1 MNLSVKTVSTVG
13 LLVLGL
19 VSLFDC
25 PLFAQD
31 PEATEETQPVSFY
44 RQVRPILQR
53 HCSGCHQPAKKG
65 GKLLL
70 TSFADFKKG
79 GENGESFTP
88 GQPDESLIL
97 DYISGEDPEMPLNAE
112 PLSQKQVDLIS
123 QWIKEGAKDD
133 TPAGLK
139 EVVSAE
145 NPPTYAR
152 PPVITALAYSP
163 DSQQLAVSGFQEI
176 LLHKADGSERPAR
189 LVGRSQRIE
198 SLAYSPD
205 GKRIGAVGGT
215 PALFGEAQVWNTAD
229 HTLALSMTLAPDTLF
244 GASFNDKGT
253 QLAFGGA
260 DNRAR
265 VIDIKEGKQIMR
277 FDAHADWV
285 FGTTFSLKNDH
296 LITVS
301 RDMSMKLVIVENAQF
316 VDNITSITPGALKG
330 GLVDVE
336 RHPGKEEVLTGGAD
350 GEPKLYKIFRTQ
362 ARKIGDDFNRIRSY
376 AKLPGR
382 IFDLQF
388 NKDGSQ
394 FVVGASTAT
403 GGSARIYET
412 DTGKL
417 LHELPEIE
425 SPIFAVAFRPDGGQV
440 AIGGFDGQV
449 RLYDAKTGKLLKSF
463 IPVPITPEQKTA
475 AK

>member
-1 MNLSVKTVSTVG
+1 MIVGRAILLS
-13 LLVLGL
+13 LVFSGEI
-19 VSLFDC
+19 
-25 PLFAQD
+25 FAQD
-31 PEATEETQPVSFY
+31 KPAPEGETAETAPVSFY

-53 HCSGCHQPAKKG
+53 RCSGCHQPAKQG
-65 GKLLL
+65 GELLL
-70 TSFADFKKG
+70 TSYADFKKG

-88 GQPDESLIL
+88 GKPDESLIIY
-97 DYISGEDPEMPLNAE
+97 YISGENPEMPKNAE
-112 PLSQKQVDLIS
+112 PLRPEQVDLIA

-152 PPVITALAYSP
+152 PPVLTALDYSP
-163 DSQQLAVSGFQEI
+163 DSRHLAVSGFQEI
-176 LLHKADGSERPAR
+176 LLHKADGSKRVAR

-198 SLAYSPD
+198 SLVFSSD
-205 GKRIGAVGGT
+205 GEKLAAVGGT
-215 PALFGEAQVWNTAD
+215 PSLFGEAQIWNTAD
-229 HTLALSMTLAPDTLF
+229 NKLALSKTLAHDTLF
-244 GASFNDKGT
+244 GASFNDQGT

-265 VIDIKEGKQIMR
+265 VMDAKTGEVTMQ

-301 RDMSMKLVIVENAQF
+301 RDMSMKLIIVKSGQF

-330 GLVDVE
+330 GLVDVQ
-336 RHPGKEEVLTGGAD
+336 RHPSKEQVLTGGSD
-350 GEPKLYKIFRTQ
+350 GEPKLYRIFRTK

-382 IFDLQF
+382 IFDLDF
-388 NKDGSQ
+388 NSDGSR
-394 FVVGASTAT
+394 FVVGSSTAT
-403 GGSARIYET
+403 GGAARIYET
-412 DTGKL
+412 DSGKL
-417 LHELPEIE
+417 LHELPEI
-425 SPIFAVAFRPDGGQV
+425 PGPVFAVAFRPDGKQV
-440 AIGGFDGQV
+440 AVGGFDGQV
-449 RLYDAKTGKLLKSF
+449 RLYDAETGKLVKSF
-463 IPVPITPEQKTA
+463 IPVPITAEETA
-475 AK
+475 AR

>member
-1 MNLSVKTVSTVG
+1 MSSIQNASAAFGIFALIATA
-13 LLVLGL
+13 
-19 VSLFDC
+19 SLNEAFS
-25 PLFAQD
+25 QD
-31 PEATEETQPVSFY
+31 EPASKEAAPVSFY

-65 GKLLL
+65 GQLLL
-70 TSFADFKKG
+70 TSYADFQKG
-79 GENGESFTP
+79 GENGGSFTP
-88 GQPDESLIL
+88 GKPEESLVL
-97 DYISGEDPEMPLNAE
+97 DYISGENPEMPRNAE
-112 PLSQKQVDLIS
+112 PLSQAQVDLIAK
-123 QWIKEGAKDD
+123 WIKEGAKDD
-133 TPAGLK
+133 TPPGLK
-139 EVVSAE
+139 EVISAD
-145 NPPTYAR
+145 NPPQYAR

-163 DSQQLAVSGFQEI
+163 DSGQLAVSGFQEI
-176 LLHKADGSERPAR
+176 LLHKADGSGLSGR

-205 GKRIGAVGGT
+205 GKQLAAVGGT
-215 PALFGEAQVWNTAD
+215 PALFGEAQIWNTAD
-229 HTLALSMTLAPDTLF
+229 QTLALSSTLAPDTLF
-244 GASFNDKGT
+244 GASFNDAGT

-265 VIDIKEGKQIMR
+265 VIDTKEGKVLMR

-285 FGTTFSLKNDH
+285 FGTTYSLKNDH

-330 GLVDVE
+330 GLVDVQ
-336 RHPGKEEVLTGGAD
+336 RHPSKEEVLTGGAD

-362 ARKIGDDFNRIRSY
+362 DRKIGDDFNRIRSY
-376 AKLPGR
+376 QKLPGR
-382 IFDLQF
+382 IFDLEF
-388 NKDGSQ
+388 NKDGSR

-417 LHELPEIE
+417 LHELPEIQG
-425 SPIFAVAFRPDGGQV
+425 PIFAVAFRPDGKQV
-440 AIGGFDGQV
+440 AVGGFDGNV
-449 RLYDAKTGKLLKSF
+449 RLYDANSGQIVKSF
-463 IPVPITPEQKTA
+463 IPVPLAADKTA
-475 AK
+475 AR

>member
-1 MNLSVKTVSTVG
+1 MFRFAALIALG
-13 LLVLGL
+13 LLGG
-19 VSLFDC
+19 
-25 PLFAQD
+25 PLLAQEQPAAKD
-31 PEATEETQPVSFY
+31 DQPVSFY

-65 GKLLL
+65 GQLLL
-70 TSFADFKKG
+70 TSYADFQKG
-79 GENGESFTP
+79 GENGAAFTP
-88 GQPDESLIL
+88 GKPDESLIL
-97 DYISGEDPEMPLNAE
+97 DYISGDKPEMPLNAE
-112 PLSQKQVDLIS
+112 PLEKSKSIS
-123 QWIKEGAKDD
+123 S
-133 TPAGLK
+133 PVGLRK
-139 EVVSAE
+139 GPKTTRPRDSRKSS
-145 NPPTYAR
+145 PPRTHRVTLAR
-152 PPVITALAYSP
+152 RSSRRSPIRRTADCSRCRAFKKSCCTKP
-163 DSQQLAVSGFQEI
+163 TAANGWP
-176 LLHKADGSERPAR
+176 GWWG
-189 LVGRSQRIE
+189 GRSGSNRCA
-198 SLAYSPD
+198 SRRMVRCLA
-205 GKRIGAVGGT
+205 AVGGT
-215 PALFGEAQVWNTAD
+215 PALFGEAQIWNVAD
-229 HTLALSMTLAPDTLF
+229 RKLALSMTIAPDTLF

-265 VIDIKEGKQIMR
+265 VIDVKEGKVIMR

-330 GLVDVE
+330 GLVDVQ
-336 RHPGKEEVLTGGAD
+336 RHPTKEEVLTGGAD

-376 AKLPGR
+376 EKLPGR

-388 NKDGSQ
+388 NKDGSR
-394 FVVGASTAT
+394 FLVGASTAT

-425 SPIFAVAFRPDGGQV
+425 GPIFAVAYRPDGKQV

-449 RLYDAKTGKLLKSF
+449 RLYDAKTGELVKTFL
-463 IPVPITPEQKTA
+463 PVPLIEDKTA

>member
-1 MNLSVKTVSTVG
+1 MKNFLKQFAVLIGLS
-13 LLVLGL
+13 LLGG
-19 VSLFDC
+19 
-25 PLFAQD
+25 PLLAQEQ
-31 PEATEETQPVSFY
+31 PAAEENQPVSFY

-65 GKLLL
+65 GQLLL
-70 TSFADFKKG
+70 TSYADFQKG
-79 GENGESFTP
+79 GENGAGFTP
-88 GQPDESLIL
+88 GKPDESLIL
-97 DYISGEDPEMPLNAE
+97 DYISGDKPEMPLNAE
-112 PLSQKQVDLIS
+112 PLDKKQVDLIAR
-123 QWIKEGAKDD
+123 WIKEGAKDD

-139 EVVSAE
+139 EVISAE
-145 NPPTYAR
+145 NPPRYTR
-152 PPVITALAYSP
+152 PPVITAIAYSP
-163 DSQQLAVSGFQEI
+163 DSQLLAVSGFQEI
-176 LLHKADGSERPAR
+176 LLHKADGSEQLAR

-198 SLAYSPD
+198 SLCFSPD
-205 GKRIGAVGGT
+205 GSQLAAVGGT
-215 PALFGEAQVWNTAD
+215 PALFGEVQIWNVAD
-229 HTLALSMTLAPDTLF
+229 RKLALSMTMSPDTLF

-265 VIDIKEGKQIMR
+265 VIDIKEGKVIMR

-301 RDMSMKLVIVENAQF
+301 RDMSMKLVIVENGQF

-330 GLVDVE
+330 GLVDVQ
-336 RHPGKEEVLTGGAD
+336 RHPSKEEVLTGGAD

-362 ARKIGDDFNRIRSY
+362 DRKIGDDFNRIRTY
-376 AKLPGR
+376 EKLPGR

-388 NKDGSQ
+388 NKDGSR

-425 SPIFAVAFRPDGGQV
+425 GPIFAVAYRPDGKQV
-440 AIGGFDGQV
+440 ALGGFDGQV
-449 RLYDAKTGKLLKSF
+449 RLYDAESGKLIKTF
-463 IPVPITPEQKTA
+463 VPVPLTEDKTA
-475 AK
+475 AR

>member
-1 MNLSVKTVSTVG
+1 MTCLKHSMQFLTRG
-13 LLVLGL
+13 LCFLLVLCFGTL
-19 VSLFDC
+19 S
-25 PLFAQD
+25 AQE
-31 PEATEETQPVSFY
+31 PAAEEKQPVSFY

-53 HCSGCHQPAKKG
+53 HCSGCHQPAKQG

-70 TSFADFKKG
+70 TSYADFKKG
-79 GENGESFTP
+79 GENGAGFAP
-88 GQPDESLIL
+88 GIPEESLIL
-97 DYISGEDPEMPLNAE
+97 DYISGEEPEMPRNAE
-112 PLSQKQVDLIS
+112 PLAKTQVELITT
-123 QWIKEGAKDD
+123 WIKEGAKDD
-133 TPAGLK
+133 TPPNLK
-139 EVVSAE
+139 EVISAE
-145 NPPTYAR
+145 NPPRYAR

-163 DSQQLAVSGFQEI
+163 DSQTLAVSGFQEI
-176 LLHKADGSERPAR
+176 LLHQADGSGQTGR

-198 SLAYSPD
+198 SLCFSKD
-205 GKRIGAVGGT
+205 GTQLGAVGGT
-215 PALFGEAQVWNTAD
+215 PALFGEAQVWTMKD
-229 HTLALSMTLAPDTLF
+229 KTLALSMTLAPDTLF
-244 GASFNDKGT
+244 GASFNDQGT

-265 VIDIKEGKQIMR
+265 VIDVKAGKQIMR
-277 FDAHADWV
+277 FDAHSDWV

-336 RHPGKEEVLTGGAD
+336 RHPSQEQVLTGGAD

-376 AKLPGR
+376 PRLPGR

-388 NKDGSQ
+388 NQDGSQ

-403 GGSARIYET
+403 GGSARIFET
-412 DTGKL
+412 NTGKL
-417 LHELPEIE
+417 LHELPGIE
-425 SPIFAVAFRPDGGQV
+425 SPIFAVAFRPDGKQV
-440 AIGGFDGQV
+440 AIGGFDGNV
-449 RLYDAKTGKLLKSF
+449 RLYDAQTGTLIKAF
-463 IPVPITPEQKTA
+463 IPVPITPEKTA
-475 AK
+475 AR